1 MLLLEYIE
9 KKKILGCQN
18 VELPSAIE
26 FNFFGPK
33 IYQGLGS
40 INPKTHVC
48 FFNSHPSLETFIFF
62 LTKYGKIFQDMSNNA
77 EKTSNKVAYFFKWK
91 P

>member
-1 MLLLEYIE
+1 MLLLGYIE
-9 KKKILGCQN
+9 KKKQFWGVKMLSCR
-18 VELPSAIE
+18 LE

-62 LTKYGKIFQDMSNNA
+62 LTKYGKIFQDMSDNA
-77 EKTSNKVAYFFKWK
+77 EKTSNKAYFFKWK